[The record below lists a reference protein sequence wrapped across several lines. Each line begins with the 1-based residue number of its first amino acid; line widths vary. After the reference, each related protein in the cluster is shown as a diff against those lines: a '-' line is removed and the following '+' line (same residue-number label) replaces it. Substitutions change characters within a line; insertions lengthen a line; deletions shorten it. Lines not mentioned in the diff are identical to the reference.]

1 MQARSIS
8 LRAVSIAALLASSA
22 FAASAQ
28 TSTVTVYGVV
38 DMYLQYAKGTK
49 SVTSIESG
57 GLSGSRLGFKGA
69 EDLGGGL
76 KTIFQ
81 LEMGINADNGSSGQG
96 GLAFGRQAYVGLSSS
111 ELGTLTLGRQY
122 NPQFNVLDTFDPF
135 ATGAGSAASSGIVTT
150 VARANNAVVYQSP
163 SIAGFSASALVS
175 LGESSTTPKT
185 TGNQY
190 SLGAQYVAGPFS
202 AGLAW
207 REAKRDATHAEDS
220 TFTLLT
226 AAYDF
231 GSFSLTGGAQSVR
244 NLGGVATADRT
255 EAFAGVL
262 VPVSANG
269 TVNAGVGYGKTKDV
283 DGTAA
288 SQYSLGYTH
297 ALSKRTKVY
306 TVLTHIRNGDATAY
320 TSDSAT
326 GAGPAT
332 TAGQNV
338 SGVQF
343 GIRHAF

>member
-28 TSTVTVYGVV
+28 STVTVYGVV

-81 LEMGINADNGSSGQG
+81 LEMGLAADTGASTQG

-111 ELGTLTLGRQY
+111 DLGTVTLGRQY
-122 NPQFNVLDTFDPF
+122 IPQFNVLDTFDPF
-135 ATGAGSAASSGIVTT
+135 ATGAGSAASSGIVSTT
-150 VARANNAVVYQSP
+150 SRANNSVVYQSP
-163 SIAGFSASALVS
+163 TVSGFSATALLS

-185 TGNQY
+185 AGNQY
-190 SLGAQYVAGPFS
+190 SLGAQYAAGPFS

-207 REAKRDATHAEDS
+207 RQVKSDATHPEVA
-220 TFTLLT
+220 TYTLLT

-306 TVLTHIRNGDATAY
+306 SVLTYIRNGDATAY